1 MIVCFSFL
9 TFLDLVTSGKYN
21 GMSGVGKKGIYCY
34 LCIILIKVC
43 IRIA

>member
-21 GMSGVGKKGIYCY
+21 GMSGVGKKVYIVIFA
-34 LCIILIKVC
+34 LF
-43 IRIA
+43 

>member
-21 GMSGVGKKGIYCY
+21 GMSGVGKRY
-34 LCIILIKVC
+34 ILLSLHYFDQSLY
-43 IRIA
+43 